1 MTHKVLIV
9 DDSKLARMAV
19 VKALNTLHP
28 DWSRV
33 EASSAG
39 EALEH
44 VSQGGVDIVVI
55 DFNMPGKDGLVF
67 AEELHQTHPE
77 ISVAVISANHQQG
90 VVNRARA
97 AGATFLPKPLTAQEL
112 GSFLDSA
119 AMRSQVAS

>member
-19 VKALNTLHP
+19 VKALNALHP

-33 EASSAG
+33 EASSAE

-44 VSQGGVDIVVI
+44 VKQGGVDIIVL

-67 AEELHQTHPE
+67 AEELCQTHPE
-77 ISVAVISANHQQG
+77 ISVAVISANHQLG

-97 AGATFLPKPLTAQEL
+97 VGATFLPKPLTSQVL
-112 GSFLDSA
+112 GVFLESA
-119 AMRSQVAS
+119 AKRSQVAS